1 MKSIAENI
9 IQEIKEQE
17 KIVPAPSEVKD
28 LFKPNKNNF
37 VKYMEQQLKAYCLIK
52 KKIQSILDKIQ

>member
-9 IQEIKEQE
+9 IQEIEEQE

-28 LFKPNKNNF
+28 LLKPSKNN
-37 VKYMEQQLKAYCLIK
+37 V
-52 KKIQSILDKIQ
+52 